1 MKNFLIIANEYKDP
15 EAAYTRQIMS
25 YLGEHGA
32 RRVISMLLGDESRDR
47 KIDIPYGIEAI
58 LVLGGDGTM
67 LQAARATQSSR
78 VPLLGVNL
86 GTLGYLTEVETDDI
100 ENAIDRLMRDDYVI
114 EERMMLKG
122 IAGDHV
128 GSALNDIVVTR
139 TGKLQIIRF
148 DVYVNGILLNSFVAD
163 GIICATPTGSTSYSL
178 SAGGPVVE
186 PGARTILL
194 TPICAHTFHSRSIV
208 LSPEDEVV
216 IELCK
221 GSGDRTQTAEVS
233 FDGTDN
239 IPLEAGD
246 RVTITRAVETAKI
259 IKLSQE
265 SFLNV
270 LSRKMSGN

>member
-15 EAAYTRQIMS
+15 EAFYTRKITY
-25 YLGEHGA
+25 YLGDHGA

-47 KIDIPYGIEAI
+47 KIDIPEGIDAI

-67 LQAARATQSSR
+67 LQAARATGASR

-86 GTLGYLTEVETDDI
+86 GTLGYLTEVETVDI
-100 ENAIDRLMRDDYVI
+100 ENALDRLLRDEYTV
-114 EERMMLKG
+114 EERMMLRG
-122 IAGDHV
+122 SVGDRV
-128 GSALNDIVVTR
+128 SEALNDIVVTR
-139 TGKLQIIRF
+139 SGKLQIIRF
-148 DVYVNGILLNSFVAD
+148 DVYVNGHLLNGFVAD

-208 LSPEDEVV
+208 LSPDDEIA
-216 IELCK
+216 IELNK
-221 GSGDRTQTAEVS
+221 GSGDRPQTAEVS

-239 IPLEAGD
+239 VPLEAGD
-246 RVTITRAVETAKI
+246 RVTISRSGHTARI

-270 LSRKMSGN
+270 LGRKMSGS